1 MSRLKCMEVEMT
13 VATKTVRD
21 IALENPATIR
31 VFEAFGI
38 DYCCGG
44 KKPLTEACTAKNLS
58 VDEVLEALESTGPA
72 EREIENW
79 SAQSLGVLAA
89 HIVNTHHAY
98 VRRELP
104 RLTELAEK
112 VVRRHGDTKPEL
124 PAIQLKL
131 NELGEELLQHCT
143 KEELVLFPYITKFE
157 RAIADRTPK
166 PHGCFGSVTNPIA
179 MMTQEHDSAGAL
191 VAQMRELSSDFTPP
205 VGACPTFHAFYLGLH
220 EFEQDLHQH
229 IHLEN
234 NILFPRAIDMER
246 SSHI

>member
-1 MSRLKCMEVEMT
+1 MT

-44 KKPLTEACTAKNLS
+44 KKPLTEACTLKNLS

-79 SAQSLGVLAA
+79 SAQPLGVLAA

-131 NELGEELLQHCT
+131 NELGEELLQHCA

-157 RAIADRTPK
+157 RAIADGTPK

>member
-1 MSRLKCMEVEMT
+1 MT
-13 VATKTVRD
+13 VATRTVRD

-44 KKPLTEACTAKNLS
+44 KKPLSEACTARNLS
-58 VDEVLEALESTGPA
+58 VDEVVKALESTGPA
-72 EREIENW
+72 EREIEDW
-79 SAQSLGVLAA
+79 SAQPLGVLAA

-124 PAIQLKL
+124 PAIQLTL
-131 NELGEELLQHCT
+131 SELGEELLQHCA

-157 RAIADRTPK
+157 RAVADGTPK

-191 VAQMRELSSDFTPP
+191 VARMRELSSDFNPP
-205 VGACPTFHAFYLGLH
+205 VGACPTFHAFYRGLH

-246 SSHI
+246 SSNI

>member
-1 MSRLKCMEVEMT
+1 MT

-58 VDEVLEALESTGPA
+58 VDEVVEALESTGPA

-79 SAQSLGVLAA
+79 SAQPLGVLAA

-131 NELGEELLQHCT
+131 NELGEELLQHCA

-205 VGACPTFHAFYLGLH
+205 VGACPTFHAFYRGLL

>member
-1 MSRLKCMEVEMT
+1 MT

-79 SAQSLGVLAA
+79 SAQPLGVLAA

-131 NELGEELLQHCT
+131 NELGEELLQHCA

-157 RAIADRTPK
+157 RAIANGTPK

-246 SSHI
+246 LSNI